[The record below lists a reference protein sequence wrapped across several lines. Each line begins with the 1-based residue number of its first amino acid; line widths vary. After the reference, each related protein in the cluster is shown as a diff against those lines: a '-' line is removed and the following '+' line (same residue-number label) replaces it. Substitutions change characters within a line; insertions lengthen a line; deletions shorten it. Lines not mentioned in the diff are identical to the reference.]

1 MRLTLKSTILW
12 ILSTLLVYYL
22 IVIVLFFWRGGSAD
36 ELMNVTVYLLETA
49 SGSPVFYL
57 LLVIPYLTTRFIK
70 YLGRIRRKNGLPY
83 MMKMLFLLLILPGT
97 LIFGA
102 FRGIMWYNYQEDY
115 QYVWDSSY
123 ENVTGLSADLF
134 EKDGKH
140 RGIHV
145 FFNNNEEKEI
155 EKLIRNNV
163 EWITLVPYTYQPDV
177 LKPRLYF
184 EPTEKYDRGDS
195 MFIESIKTVRKSKL
209 NVLMKPHIWV
219 SGDLWRSEISM
230 DSEADWQLWFKN
242 YGDFILH
249 YATIAQETGCAA
261 LCVGTELMKTALER
275 PDDWRKLIRKVR
287 EVYDGELI
295 YAANWDREYKEIEFW
310 DELDYIGVQAYFGL
324 TRQSLPTVEEI
335 CNGWKSHKKE
345 LLNFHKK
352 WNKPILFTEVGY
364 KSTMGA
370 AHKPWEWES
379 RLGSLSNRVSM
390 ETQANCYEALFR
402 TFWNEPWFAGV
413 HLWRWEG
420 DHKLD
425 FTPKNK
431 PAANIMS
438 KWFAREKPKANE

>member
-1 MRLTLKSTILW
+1 M
-12 ILSTLLVYYL
+12 
-22 IVIVLFFWRGGSAD
+22 
-36 ELMNVTVYLLETA
+36 
-49 SGSPVFYL
+49 
-57 LLVIPYLTTRFIK
+57 
-70 YLGRIRRKNGLPY
+70 
-83 MMKMLFLLLILPGT
+83 LILPAT

-134 EKDGKH
+134 EIDGKH

-155 EKLIRNNV
+155 ERLIRNNV

-177 LKPRLYF
+177 LKPGLYF
-184 EPTEKYDRGDS
+184 KPTEKYDRGDS
-195 MFIESIKTVRKSKL
+195 MFIESIKTVRKNKL

-230 DSEADWQLWFKN
+230 SSEEEWQQWFEN
-242 YGDFILH
+242 YVEFILH
-249 YATIAQETGCAA
+249 YAKIAQDTDCAA
-261 LCVGTELMKTALER
+261 LCVGTELMKPALER

-287 EVYDGELI
+287 QVYDGELI

-324 TRQSLPTVEEI
+324 ARKSLPTVEDI

-345 LLNFHKK
+345 LFNFHKK

-379 RLGSLSNRVSM
+379 RIGSLSNRVSM

-420 DHKLD
+420 DDRFD

-431 PAANIMS
+431 PAANIMA
-438 KWFAREKPKANE
+438 KWFAREKPEANE